1 MPPVKE
7 GVMADLN
14 NPLTYRAVEETLA
27 DGVHLLDGQGNALA
41 VETLDGVILVD
52 AGPGRGK
59 TRAMIESLRAKTDAP
74 LMAICYSHG
83 HLGYNTGVPLWQAHA
98 AERGD
103 PPPRL
108 IGHERIVDRF
118 RRYRETAPLQL
129 RFAEI
134 QFRMPIGVIPEPL
147 EITDPTETFTD
158 TMTLTTAGRTVQLL
172 WAPSET
178 DDCIAV
184 WLPDDGILYGGA
196 AVITSIPNVG
206 TPLRTL
212 RDPVRWAQT
221 LERLAALDPS
231 QVVREF
237 GPTIVGRDAIQRV
250 LGKTAEALRWLR
262 AAVVER
268 MNRGMNVIDILHD
281 IEYPAELFEQEW
293 MAPLYG
299 APDYIVR
306 DIFRSETG
314 WWDRNPTHL
323 HPASNDSAALAVL
336 SAIADRGAVIAR
348 ARELAESGELQLA
361 LHVIDVLALAPGDD
375 AELQTARQLKADWLR
390 TRAADT
396 SSFVSKSLYLSSAK
410 LIESGKGNEVG
421 IR

>member
-1 MPPVKE
+1 
-7 GVMADLN
+7 MAEVN
-14 NPLTYRAVEETLA
+14 NPLTYRAVEESVA

-41 VETLDGVILVD
+41 VETQAGVVLVD

-59 TRAMIESLRAKTDAP
+59 TQAMIESLRDKTDAP

-83 HLGYNTGVPLWQAHA
+83 HLGYNTGVPLWQEHA
-98 AERGD
+98 AQRGD
-103 PPPRL
+103 PAPRL
-108 IGHERIVDRF
+108 IAHERIVERF

-134 QFRMPIGVIPEPL
+134 QFRMPIGAIPEPL
-147 EITDPTETFTD
+147 EITDPTETFAD
-158 TMTLTTAGRTVQLL
+158 TLTLTTAGRTVQLL

-196 AVITSIPNVG
+196 AVITSIPNIG

-212 RDPVRWAQT
+212 RDPVRWADT
-221 LERLAALDPS
+221 LERLASLDP
-231 QVVREF
+231 QLVIREF
-237 GPTIVGRDAIQRV
+237 GPSIVGRDEIQRV

-262 AAVVER
+262 GAVVER
-268 MNRGMNVIDILHD
+268 MNRGMNVVDILHD
-281 IEYPAELFEQEW
+281 IEYPPELFEQDW

-323 HPASNDSAALAVL
+323 HPASTDAAALAVL
-336 SAIADRGAVIAR
+336 SAIADRAAVIAR
-348 ARELAESGELQLA
+348 ARALAASGELQLA
-361 LHVIDVLALAPGDD
+361 LHVIDLLALAPGDD
-375 AELQTARQLKADWLR
+375 EELQSARQLKADWLR
-390 TRAADT
+390 ECANHTA
-396 SSFVSKSLYLSSAK
+396 SFVSKSLYLSSAK
-410 LIESGKGNEVG
+410 LIESGKGDAVG